1 MKQFWR
7 LLGLMQKKLIISIPI
22 FMILGITV
30 GSIFNVAFLKQWIMP
45 LTFLMVY
52 PMMVTLNIK
61 NLFKRSNNKL
71 QIVTQLINFIV
82 MPVVGYIIAK
92 LFFGNNP
99 YLILGLLLTSLLP
112 TSGMTI
118 SWTGMAKGNMQEAIK
133 MTVIGLILGAI
144 LTPIYLKLFLGT
156 AIAIPLADIFNQIIM
171 VILLPM
177 MAGYITQQFIIKK
190 FGKEKYEKDYKLK
203 FPLIST
209 LGVVAIVFV
218 AMALKAHV
226 LLGNPML
233 ILKILFPLTL
243 LYIFNFVFSTLVARM
258 MFNKEDGIALVY
270 GTVMRNLSVCL
281 AIAMIAFKEQ
291 GTEAVIIISLAYVI
305 QVQSAAWY
313 VKLTN
318 KIFSERNLKKNVELT

>member
-1 MKQFWR
+1 MKQFWK
-7 LLGLMQKKLIISIPI
+7 LLSLMQKNLIITIPI

-30 GSIFNVAFLKQWIMP
+30 GSIFNVSFLKQWIMP

-61 NLFKRSNNKL
+61 SLFKQSNNKL
-71 QIVTQLINFIV
+71 QIITQLINFIV
-82 MPVVGYIIAK
+82 MPLVGYVIAK
-92 LFFGNNP
+92 LFFGDNV

-118 SWTGMAKGNMQEAIK
+118 SWTGMAKGNIQEAIK
-133 MTVIGLILGAI
+133 MTVIGLLLGAV
-144 LTPIYLKLFLGT
+144 LTPIYLKFFLGT
-156 AIAIPLADIFNQIIM
+156 AINIPVGDIFNQIIM

-177 MAGYITQQFIIKK
+177 VAGYSTQQFLIKK
-190 FGKEKYEKDYKLK
+190 FGKEKYETEYKTK

-209 LGVVAIVFV
+209 LGVVVIVFI
-218 AMALKAHV
+218 AMALKAQA

-233 ILKILFPLTL
+233 ILRVLLPLIL
-243 LYIFNFVFSTLVARM
+243 LYLFNFIFSTVVAKM
-258 MFNKEDGIALVY
+258 MFNKEDGIALIY

-281 AIAMIAFKEQ
+281 AIAMTAFKDQ
-291 GTEAVIIISLAYVI
+291 GTDAVIIISLAYVI

-318 KIFSERNLKKNVELT
+318 KLFNKNNTNKVISK

>member
-45 LTFLMVY
+45 LTFIMVY

>member
-1 MKQFWR
+1 MKQIWK
-7 LLGLMQKKLIISIPI
+7 LLALIQKKLVISIPI

-61 NLFKRSNNKL
+61 SLFKQSNNKL
-71 QIVTQLINFIV
+71 QIVAQLINFIV
-82 MPVVGYIIAK
+82 MPLVGYLIAK
-92 LFFGNNP
+92 LFFGNNA

-118 SWTGMAKGNMQEAIK
+118 SWTGMAKGNVQEAIK
-133 MTVIGLILGAI
+133 MTVIGLLLGAI
-144 LTPIYLKLFLGT
+144 LTPIYLKFFLGT
-156 AIAIPLADIFNQIIM
+156 AISIPLADIFNQIIM
-171 VILLPM
+171 VVLLPM
-177 MAGYITQQFIIKK
+177 LAGYIAQQFIIKK
-190 FGKEKYEKDYKLK
+190 FGKEKYEKEYKLK

-209 LGVVAIVFV
+209 LGVVVIVFV
-218 AMALKAHV
+218 AMALKAHA

-233 ILKILFPLTL
+233 ILKILFPLAI
-243 LYIFNFVFSTLVARM
+243 LYLFNFIFSTVVARM
-258 MFNKEDGIALVY
+258 LFNKEDGIALIY

-281 AIAMIAFKEQ
+281 AIAMTAFKEQ

-318 KIFSERNLKKNVELT
+318 KLFNKRVLE